1 MSALARVSQR
11 DWNAALADFRDAE
24 QALSAAARAL
34 DACDCDANADFMDG
48 AERRILTRRIAAA
61 RSTVMNVHS
70 CASATARW
78 WHAFSGLV
86 PGLSQ
91 YHASGVLE
99 LFTPLSIGALN
110 SASAIMRVITGQ
122 VTDFLQDFNQRRI
135 A

>member
-1 MSALARVSQR
+1 MSTLARVSQR

-24 QALSAAARAL
+24 QALSAAAQAL
-34 DACDCDANADFMDG
+34 TACECDADSVDG
-48 AERRILTRRIAAA
+48 AERRILTLRIAAA

-78 WHAFSGLV
+78 WRAFSGLV

-99 LFTPLSIGALN
+99 LFTPLSIGALQSS
-110 SASAIMRVITGQ
+110 SAVMRVITEQ
-122 VTDFLQDFNQRRI
+122 VTDFLRDFNQRRI
-135 A
+135 T